1 MGGSATATRVKT
13 NGKKVLL
20 ITYLLFLGL
29 QVSAA
34 EYNVELS
41 VCDCLALVDRCRRDL
56 HTVLQWGVR
65 SLDEL
70 QDVIDETMADEL
82 ACMVR
87 EKMLR
92 ILSDMADFEEA
103 AEEFERTMTQ
113 GAAAASVAGQ
123 RHTPETPTAPEHND
137 DRDDTIPQRL
147 SGTYLPLL
155 DSEI

>member
-1 MGGSATATRVKT
+1 MF
-13 NGKKVLL
+13 
-20 ITYLLFLGL
+20 YLLFLAL
-29 QVSAA
+29 QVSTA
-34 EYNVELS
+34 EYNVDLS
-41 VCDCLALVDRCRRDL
+41 VCGCTALVDRCRRDL
-56 HTVLQWGVR
+56 HTVLQWGIR

-113 GAAAASVAGQ
+113 GAAAASAAGQ
-123 RHTPETPTAPEHND
+123 RSTPETPAAPDQND
-137 DRDDTIPQRL
+137 DSDDNIPERL
-147 SGTYLPLL
+147 SGTYIRLL
-155 DSEI
+155 DSEIRKSANAIWVMTEVC

>member
-1 MGGSATATRVKT
+1 MCRCV
-13 NGKKVLL
+13 
-20 ITYLLFLGL
+20 
-29 QVSAA
+29 
-34 EYNVELS
+34 
-41 VCDCLALVDRCRRDL
+41 ALVGRCRRDL
-56 HTVLQWGVR
+56 HTVLQWGIR

-113 GAAAASVAGQ
+113 GAAAAASSAGQ
-123 RHTPETPTAPEHND
+123 GSAPETTTASDQNDSND
-137 DRDDTIPQRL
+137 DMIPERL
-147 SGTYLPLL
+147 SGT
-155 DSEI
+155 